1 MRARGTPLARNAG
14 GYSPLVA
21 DAVGTHFE
29 GMRLVTFTNPEFLW
43 LAPLALFVAW
53 WWARRRRPAVRYS
66 DASLFGG
73 PRGGRARRAVWG
85 GATLRGLAGLALV
98 LGCAGP
104 RRPDERTRIP
114 AEGVAIMMVV
124 DVSNSMSDPVP
135 WSVGGAPVS
144 RLEAARRAFKLFV
157 FGGDAPDG
165 TTFEPRPSDQ
175 IGLVA
180 FAAVPDPACPLT
192 LNHTSVLLK
201 ELDKLETR
209 YGVDAGTNVGDAIIE
224 AVNHLDAT
232 RGAKRKV
239 IILLSDGQHTQSK
252 DDSEKPRAAAQLAAN
267 LKFPIYT
274 IDAGG
279 DLPPTSPPDALA
291 EREAGKQTLRDVAA
305 MTGGRAFAAAEGSA
319 MLAAYKEIDALEK
332 APVESYQFRR
342 YFEFYPWCAAAA
354 VVFLLSAHLL
364 ERTRWRVVP

>member
-1 MRARGTPLARNAG
+1 VWALTRGAG
-14 GYSPLVA
+14 GHFPPLVA
-21 DAVGTHFE
+21 VAVGMHFE
-29 GMRLVTFTNPEFLW
+29 GMRPVTFTNPEFLW

-53 WWARRRRPAVRYS
+53 WWARRGRPSVRYS

-73 PRGGRARRAVWG
+73 PRGGRAWRAVWG
-85 GATLRGLAGLALV
+85 GAALRGLACLALV

-135 WSVGGAPVS
+135 WAAGGPPVS

-165 TTFEPRPSDQ
+165 TKFEPRPSDQ

-180 FAAVPDPACPLT
+180 FAAIPEPVCPLT
-192 LNHTSVLLK
+192 LNHSSVLLK
-201 ELDKLETR
+201 ELDRLEPK
-209 YGVDAGTNVGDAIIE
+209 YGVDAGTSIGDAIIE
-224 AVNHLDAT
+224 ATAHLDAT
-232 RGAKRKV
+232 RGAKRKLL
-239 IILLSDGQHTQSK
+239 ILLSDGQHTQSK

-279 DLPPTSPPDALA
+279 DLPPTSPPEVLA
-291 EREAGKQTLRDVAA
+291 EREAGRQTLRDVAA
-305 MTGGRAFAAAEGSA
+305 MTGGRAFTAADGAA
-319 MLAAYKEIDALEK
+319 MLTAYKEIDAMEK

-354 VVFLLSAHLL
+354 AAFLLIVHLL
-364 ERTRWRVVP
+364 ERTLWRVVP